1 MSSLQ
6 KLLVSPASSVS
17 CKTCGKKVSIRW
29 RHALALL
36 VPAALAMVI
45 MKTLELAPLQILPLG
60 LLLIVAAAVI
70 QLLFV
75 PLARARD

>member
-17 CKTCGKKVSIRW
+17 CRTCGKGVSIRW

-36 VPAALAMVI
+36 VPAVLVMVI
-45 MKTLELAPLQILPLG
+45 MKVLALEPLQILLSG
-60 LLLIVAAAVI
+60 LILIVAAGLI
-70 QLLFV
+70 QLLFI
-75 PLARARD
+75 PLSRERL

>member
-29 RHALALL
+29 RHAFALL

-45 MKTLELAPLQILPLG
+45 MRMLELAPLQILPIG
-60 LLLIVAAAVI
+60 FLLVVTAALL

-75 PLARARD
+75 PLSRARD

>member
-17 CKTCGKKVSIRW
+17 CKACGKRISIRW

-45 MKTLELAPLQILPLG
+45 MKMLELAPLQILPIG
-60 LLLIVAAAVI
+60 LLLVVTAGLI

-75 PLARARD
+75 PLSRARD